1 MKQNMNA
8 YKEEDFQVWKT
19 LFDRQVENLK
29 TKGSRHYLIALEQM
43 QAVLNRQI
51 IPDFRGINGYFK
63 ETTGWTIEVVPGLI
77 PVEDFFKLLAQKKFC
92 SSTWLRGMKDLDY
105 LEEPDMFH
113 DVFGH
118 IPLLNNSSFS
128 AFAHEFGKLGSSFIG
143 NQQALIQLQ
152 RLYWFTIEFGV
163 IREAGKIKSYGA
175 GIMSSFGETNRIA
188 NQNCQFLN
196 FDIEMV
202 LNKEFW
208 TDRLQEEYV
217 VIENIDQLFNSL
229 DEANRL
235 ISASI
240 SCKTSS

>member
-1 MKQNMNA
+1 MKQDMNA
-8 YKEEDFQVWKT
+8 YQEEDFQVWKA

-29 TKGSRHYLIALEQM
+29 NKGSRHYLIALEQM
-43 QAVLNRQI
+43 KAVLNRQV
-51 IPDFRGINGYFK
+51 IPDFRALNGFFQ
-63 ETTGWTIEVVPGLI
+63 ETTGWSIEVVPGLI
-77 PVEDFFKLLAQKKFC
+77 PVDEFFNLLADKKFC
-92 SSTWLRGMKDLDY
+92 SSTWLRGMKNLDY

-118 IPLLNNSSFS
+118 IPLLNNSIFS
-128 AFAHEFGKLGSSFIG
+128 AFAHEFGKLGKSFQG
-143 NQQALIQLQ
+143 DEQALIQLQ

-188 NQNCQFLN
+188 DEECKFLE

-217 VIENIDQLFNSL
+217 VIENLDQLFNSL
-229 DEANRL
+229 DEAAKI
-235 ISASI
+235 ISPISI
-240 SCKTSS
+240 RI